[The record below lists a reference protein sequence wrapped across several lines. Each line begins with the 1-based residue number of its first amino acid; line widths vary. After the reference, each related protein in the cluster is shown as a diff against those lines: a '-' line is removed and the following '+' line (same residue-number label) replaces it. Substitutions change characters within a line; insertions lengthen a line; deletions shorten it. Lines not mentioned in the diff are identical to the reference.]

1 MEKVGQPYY
10 SPETALPVSF
20 GKPVLGWASVQFQM
34 VMVLVLGPGAAY
46 EARVGLVGS
55 TLMGRSQLKVST
67 GTCSGPV
74 QVAGSGCS
82 TGGRRTNPGSRDV
95 TNSKCNRHFSD
106 TMAVQKPGVQL
117 RGIGREKLVL
127 VVCKQDSWWRA

>member
-1 MEKVGQPYY
+1 
-10 SPETALPVSF
+10 
-20 GKPVLGWASVQFQM
+20 M

-74 QVAGSGCS
+74 QVVGSGCS
-82 TGGRRTNPGSRDV
+82 TAGRSTNPGSRDV
-95 TNSKCNRHFSD
+95 TNSKCNLHFKD
-106 TMAVQKPGVQL
+106 TMAVQKPGVEL

-127 VVCKQDSWWRA
+127 VVCRQDSWCRA

>member
-1 MEKVGQPYY
+1 
-10 SPETALPVSF
+10 
-20 GKPVLGWASVQFQM
+20 M

-74 QVAGSGCS
+74 QVTGSGCS
-82 TGGRRTNPGSRDV
+82 KGGRSTKSGSRDV
-95 TNSKCNRHFSD
+95 TNSKCSRHFRD
-106 TMAVQKPGVQL
+106 TVGE
-117 RGIGREKLVL
+117 EKIKVEALDARSKHQCRMWLVNE
-127 VVCKQDSWWRA
+127 KKNIHTHKTQ

>member
-1 MEKVGQPYY
+1 
-10 SPETALPVSF
+10 
-20 GKPVLGWASVQFQM
+20 M

-74 QVAGSGCS
+74 QVTGSGCS
-82 TGGRRTNPGSRDV
+82 MGGRSTKPGSRDV
-95 TNSKCNRHFSD
+95 TNSKCKRHFRD
-106 TMAVQKPGVQL
+106 TVGKKIKVEALEARSKPNDRMWL
-117 RGIGREKLVL
+117 ANEKKKTNLYSGRAGR
-127 VVCKQDSWWRA
+127 CGSGS

>member
-1 MEKVGQPYY
+1 MEKVGPTRVQVLSSQY
-10 SPETALPVSF
+10 PEESSATV
-20 GKPVLGWASVQFQM
+20 GQFQM

-74 QVAGSGCS
+74 QVTGSGCS
-82 TGGRRTNPGSRDV
+82 MGGRSTKPGSRDV
-95 TNSKCNRHFSD
+95 TNSKCNRHFRD
-106 TMAVQKPGVQL
+106 TVGKKDKG
-117 RGIGREKLVL
+117 RGIRSQE
-127 VVCKQDSWWRA
+127 

>member
-1 MEKVGQPYY
+1 MP
-10 SPETALPVSF
+10 SPQCPEESSAAVS
-20 GKPVLGWASVQFQM
+20 PLQM

-74 QVAGSGCS
+74 QVTGSGCS
-82 TGGRRTNPGSRDV
+82 IGGRRTKPGSRDV
-95 TNSKCNRHFSD
+95 TNSKCNRHFRD
-106 TMAVQKPGVQL
+106 TVERKDIG
-117 RGIGREKLVL
+117 RGIRS
-127 VVCKQDSWWRA
+127 QD

>member
-1 MEKVGQPYY
+1 MG
-10 SPETALPVSF
+10 
-20 GKPVLGWASVQFQM
+20 QFQM

-74 QVAGSGCS
+74 QVTGSGCS
-82 TGGRRTNPGSRDV
+82 MGGRSTKPGSRDV
-95 TNSKCNRHFSD
+95 TNSKCKRHFRD
-106 TMAVQKPGVQL
+106 TVGKKIKVEALEARSKTQ
-117 RGIGREKLVL
+117 
-127 VVCKQDSWWRA
+127 